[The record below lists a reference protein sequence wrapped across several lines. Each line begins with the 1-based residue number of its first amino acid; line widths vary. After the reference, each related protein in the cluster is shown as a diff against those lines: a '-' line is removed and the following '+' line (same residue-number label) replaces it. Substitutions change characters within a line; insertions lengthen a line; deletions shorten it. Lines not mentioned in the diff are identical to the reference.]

1 MEVIKENESLALQKD
16 IPTQDTT
23 QTESSPILPKNKK
36 KKPKKKASGPIEP
49 IPEYYQKAL
58 QDYPVSLRNTKAKG
72 RHAAASSPISE
83 GTTVCRE
90 QATAFVVR
98 SEFIDQQCHVCLE
111 TLATK
116 LMCLDCKKSFYCSQA
131 CLDKDTTHPKVCSI
145 MSQVDSIGSST
156 DTDPD
161 LLRLMVLLMA
171 KRMEEAAKPQE
182 IKEYKPLCSTPYW
195 CVEDLLSHREHAD
208 RAFIKVLTEA
218 SQRLLSEMP
227 ESMAMPVEDM
237 VTLAC
242 RINSNAHGLGDN
254 QSRNTDVALGLFP
267 VGAMFFNHACNPNTA
282 FVGMPNGQLAFR
294 TIRPV
299 KTDEEL
305 TVSYI
310 DLYAS
315 RDERRQDLLKT
326 KHFWCKCK
334 RCTTPME
341 NSVDRFLQSVVCT
354 CCSKDVYVIPPAS
367 MEELDKG
374 EKVLGD
380 TWTCAGCGHVASASK
395 VKEAIEKANAS
406 YAAGMYA
413 LRQKR
418 DYRSACRQ
426 LEPLAKTT
434 LPSQAKTLPAG
445 EIHPQNS
452 IRLNASIPL
461 LNCFRHQDNLKGA
474 IEVNRTILGVLDEHS
489 KQSLPDKT
497 AEISDFWQNLGEL
510 CDAMAEQCRISG
522 RQPLQKKWYKEARDA
537 YSQAAKVRAIVF
549 GPEHPKTQLV
559 EKFALRV

>member
-1 MEVIKENESLALQKD
+1 MQN
-16 IPTQDTT
+16 TT
-23 QTESSPILPKNKK
+23 KNESSPNLTKIKK
-36 KKPKKKASGPIEP
+36 KKPKKKTGAPAEP
-49 IPEYYQKAL
+49 ISEYYQKAL
-58 QDYPVSLRNTKAKG
+58 VDYPVSLRNTKAKG
-72 RHAAASSPISE
+72 RHAAASGPIAE
-83 GTTVCRE
+83 GTTVCHE

-98 SEFIDQQCHVCLE
+98 SEFIDQQCHVCLD

-116 LMCLDCKKSFYCSQA
+116 LMCSDCKKSFYCSQA
-131 CLDKDTTHPKVCSI
+131 CLDRDTTHPKVCSI
-145 MSQVDSIGSST
+145 ISQVDTIGRST

-171 KRMEEAAKPQE
+171 KRMEEADIPEENKT
-182 IKEYKPLCSTPYW
+182 EYKPLSQTPYW

-208 RAFIKVLTEA
+208 RAFINVLTEA
-218 SQRLLSEMP
+218 SQRLVSEMP
-227 ESMAMPVEDM
+227 ESMAMSVDDM

-354 CCSKDVYVIPPAS
+354 SCSKDVYVIPPAS
-367 MEELDKG
+367 IEELNKG
-374 EKVLGD
+374 EKSLGE
-380 TWTCAGCGHVASASK
+380 TWTCAGCGHVASVSK
-395 VKEAIEKANAS
+395 VNEAIEKANAS
-406 YAAGMYA
+406 YTAGMYA
-413 LRQKR
+413 LRQRR

-426 LEPLAKTT
+426 LEPLAKTV
-434 LPSQAKTLPAG
+434 LPSQATKLPAG

-461 LNCFRHQDNLKGA
+461 LNCLRHQDNIKGA
-474 IEVNRTILGVLDEHS
+474 IEVNRTILDVLDEHA

-510 CDAMAEQCRISG
+510 CDAMAEQCRVSG

-537 YSQAAKVRAIVF
+537 YSQAAKVRAVVF
-549 GPEHPKTQLV
+549 GPEHPKTQFV
-559 EKFALRV
+559 ERCALRV